1 MQLARRLAK
10 KLPFLRHKPTRNPYE
25 LTLFSVDDTD
35 DTSQHD
41 AVFIIDDSGS
51 TPSDDFNKGLKAL
64 RTMIEGAQSEHPGS
78 KFAAI
83 KFSDQATLLFN
94 FISPDQAK
102 KKLLK
107 NVVHSGGLTN
117 TQDALKMARRDLFLN
132 PAASGHRPLAT
143 RLAIVITDGGSNIQS
158 DQTVEQAR
166 LLKNIRTEVLV
177 LAVGNF
183 GASGRKEINSI
194 ASDPPKE
201 NVLYLHNFQY
211 MLAVVEMAVK
221 ISK

>member
-25 LTLFSVDDTD
+25 LILNSVDDTD

-51 TPSDDFNKGLKAL
+51 IPSNDFNKGLKAL
-64 RTMIEGAQSEHPGS
+64 RTMIERAQSEHPGS

-102 KKLLK
+102 KKLL
-107 NVVHSGGLTN
+107 NVVRSGGLTN

-143 RLAIVITDGGSNIQS
+143 RLAIVMTDGGSNIQS

-201 NVLYLHNFQY
+201 NVFYLHDFPY

>member
-1 MQLARRLAK
+1 ML
-10 KLPFLRHKPTRNPYE
+10 
-25 LTLFSVDDTD
+25 
-35 DTSQHD
+35 
-41 AVFIIDDSGS
+41 
-51 TPSDDFNKGLKAL
+51 
-64 RTMIEGAQSEHPGS
+64 
-78 KFAAI
+78 
-83 KFSDQATLLFN
+83 
-94 FISPDQAK
+94 
-102 KKLLK
+102 

-132 PAASGHRPLAT
+132 PAASGHRRLAT

-183 GASGRKEINSI
+183 GASGRKEILSI

-201 NVLYLHNFQY
+201 NVFYLHDFPN

>member
-1 MQLARRLAK
+1 M
-10 KLPFLRHKPTRNPYE
+10 
-25 LTLFSVDDTD
+25 
-35 DTSQHD
+35 
-41 AVFIIDDSGS
+41 
-51 TPSDDFNKGLKAL
+51 
-64 RTMIEGAQSEHPGS
+64 
-78 KFAAI
+78 
-83 KFSDQATLLFN
+83 FN

-102 KKLLK
+102 KKLL
-107 NVVHSGGLTN
+107 NVVHGGGLTN

-132 PAASGHRPLAT
+132 PAASGHRHFAV

-158 DQTVEQAR
+158 DQTVVQAK
-166 LLKNIRTEVLV
+166 LLKNIGTEVLV

-201 NVLYLHNFQY
+201 NILYLYNFQY
-211 MLAVVEMAVK
+211 MLDVVEMAVK

>member
-10 KLPFLRHKPTRNPYE
+10 KLPFLRHKPTQHPHAAYPNAYRYM
-25 LTLFSVDDTD
+25 SVD

-41 AVFIIDDSGS
+41 AVFVIDDSGS
-51 TPSDDFNKGLKAL
+51 IPSDDFNKGLKAL

-94 FISPDQAK
+94 FVSPDQAK
-102 KKLLK
+102 KKLL

-166 LLKNIRTEVLV
+166 LLKNIRTEVLHGLSCGKFWSV
-177 LAVGNF
+177 RAQGNKQH
-183 GASGRKEINSI
+183 S
-194 ASDPPKE
+194 
-201 NVLYLHNFQY
+201 Q
-211 MLAVVEMAVK
+211 
-221 ISK
+221 

>member
-25 LTLFSVDDTD
+25 LILNSVDDTD

-51 TPSDDFNKGLKAL
+51 IPSDDFNKGLKAL

-102 KKLLK
+102 KKLL

-194 ASDPPKE
+194 ASDPEE
-201 NVLYLHNFQY
+201 NVFYLHNFPY

>member
-1 MQLARRLAK
+1 M
-10 KLPFLRHKPTRNPYE
+10 
-25 LTLFSVDDTD
+25 SVD

-41 AVFIIDDSGS
+41 AVFVIDDSGS
-51 TPSDDFNKGLKAL
+51 IPSDDFNKGLKAL
-64 RTMIEGAQSEHPGS
+64 RTMIERAQSAHPGS

-102 KKLLK
+102 KKLL

-132 PAASGHRPLAT
+132 SAASGHRPLAT
-143 RLAIVITDGGSNIQS
+143 RYRLAIVITDGGSNIQS

-221 ISK
+221 IAK

>member
-25 LTLFSVDDTD
+25 STLCSVDDTD
-35 DTSQHD
+35 DTNQHD

-51 TPSDDFNKGLKAL
+51 IPSDDFNKGLKAL
-64 RTMIEGAQSEHPGS
+64 RTMIERAQSEHPGS

-94 FISPDQAK
+94 FVSPDQAK
-102 KKLLK
+102 KKLL

-183 GASGRKEINSI
+183 GASGRKEINSV

-201 NVLYLHNFQY
+201 NVFYLHDFPN

-221 ISK
+221 IAK